1 MTVVTNRM
9 ASTSVLACNSDAART
24 RSGSAILA
32 GSAPAMIRL
41 VALLLF
47 LSPAGSL
54 LAGEVYQTPEAF
66 LQEVFDGNP
75 PDAGVLWLKDEVRDT
90 STQIMGHA
98 YPGLRI
104 RYWFSAPRSAW
115 ILEET
120 GKEKP
125 ISVGLVVKDNVLER
139 LRVLEFRESRGW
151 EVRFPFFTDQ
161 FNGVGLTGN
170 KLDKAIDGI
179 SGATLSVRAL
189 EKLARLA
196 LYLHSR
202 ITPAHDTP
210 AQK

>member
-1 MTVVTNRM
+1 MHR
-9 ASTSVLACNSDAART
+9 LF
-24 RSGSAILA
+24 AIL
-32 GSAPAMIRL
+32 
-41 VALLLF
+41 VF
-47 LSPAGSL
+47 LSPAGLL

-66 LQEVFDGNP
+66 LNEIFDGNP
-75 PDAGVLWLKDEVRDT
+75 PGAGLLWLKDEVRDT
-90 STQIMGHA
+90 STQIMGHP

-104 RYWFSAPRSAW
+104 RYWVQQQRSAW

-125 ISVGLVVKDNVLER
+125 ITVGLVVNGNVLER
-139 LRVLEFRESRGW
+139 IRVLEFRESRGW

-161 FNGVGLTGN
+161 FSGVGLTAG
-170 KLDKAIDGI
+170 KQLDKDIDGI

-202 ITPAHDTP
+202 ITSAHDTP
-210 AQK
+210 VQN